1 MLQTPLTLR
10 RLTAPTSRL
19 GCQIAIGRKSAGLWR
34 DGAATFASCVGS
46 QGPILCEASLFMRHV
61 GAAFFGNLASLIDIH
76 VGETTPS
83 SNSLWGHW
91 STLCV
96 QSLCGTESGVDAS
109 RTRRLAGDDQQFR
122 GGHPSG
128 KTPMPSDCDPDD
140 LSDSRLIRIV
150 PVRES
155 GLLRIAPA

>member
-1 MLQTPLTLR
+1 MLQAPLTLR
-10 RLTAPTSRL
+10 RLTALATRL
-19 GCQIAIGRKSAGLWR
+19 GCQISIGRKSAGLWR

-61 GAAFFGNLASLIDIH
+61 GAAFLGNFASLIDIH

-83 SNSLWGHW
+83 NNSLWGHW

-96 QSLCGTESGVDAS
+96 QSLCGTESGADVS
-109 RTRRLAGDDQQFR
+109 GTRRLAADDQQF
-122 GGHPSG
+122 HEYNPSG
-128 KTPMPSDCDPDD
+128 KTPTFSDCDPDD
-140 LSDSRLIRIV
+140 SSDSRLIRIV